1 MQKINKTALVWFRN
15 DLRTLDNKILT
26 QATEQYEKVIGLYV
40 LDPNRFTTTRWG
52 FKKTERFRAQ
62 FLLESLADLRHQL
75 QLLGI
80 PLYVEFQS
88 TVKAVPEFFENFKA
102 AALFYQEEWTE
113 EESQESRQ
121 VLSLLPKTASV
132 KHCKDQFLFHPDD
145 VPIQI
150 GNLPEVFTV
159 FRKKCEKYGSVQAL
173 VNKPQ
178 KTQPDA
184 QWPDIQPIPTLEE
197 LGLEHIESDS
207 RSAFPFKGG
216 SQEAALRLDHYFWKT
231 KKLSYYKNTRN
242 GLLGLDYSSKFSPWL
257 ANGSISPRQIYWAVK
272 DYEKEIQKNSST
284 YWLIFELIW
293 RDYFKYISLKH
304 GNKIFKLGGILE
316 KSYRW
321 KTDPHL
327 FVDWANGQTEEPFVN
342 ANMIE
347 LKQTGWMSNRGRQN
361 VASYFA
367 KNLWMD
373 WRMGA
378 AYFESL
384 LLDFDV
390 HSNYGNWMYV
400 AGVGN
405 DPRDRKFD
413 VAWQAERYDP
423 DGKYQNRWLQQT
435 LFP

>member
-40 LDPNRFTTTRWG
+40 LDPNRFSTTRWG

-88 TVKAVPEFFENFKA
+88 TVKAVPEFFENFEA

-216 SQEAALRLDHYFWKT
+216 SQEAARRLDHYFWKT

-304 GNKIFKLGGILE
+304 GNKIFKLGGILK

>member
-88 TVKAVPEFFENFKA
+88 TVKAVPEFFENFEA

-216 SQEAALRLDHYFWKT
+216 SQEAARRLDHYFWKT

>member
-88 TVKAVPEFFENFKA
+88 TVKAVPEFFENFEA

-216 SQEAALRLDHYFWKT
+216 SQEAARRLDHYFWKT

-304 GNKIFKLGGILE
+304 GNKIFKLGGILK